1 MGAKLS
7 AGGGADGKYPANAE
21 KNVTP
26 FVDVMLVL
34 LIIFMIAAP
43 LSTVSVPVELPP
55 AAANPTE
62 ERPPKPVF
70 VSIEKDGTI
79 YVGDKAV
86 VAAALPDQLRAQ
98 LADSTDE
105 RIYLRADQT
114 LTYRTVMDV
123 MNVLQNAG
131 FYKVGL
137 VAEEI
142 PELAGGGAASGS

>member
-7 AGGGADGKYPANAE
+7 AAPGGSGGDYPANSE
-21 KNVTP
+21 MNVTP

-43 LSTVSVPVELPP
+43 LSTVAVPVELPP
-55 AAANPTE
+55 ASANPTE

-70 VSIEKDGTI
+70 VSIEKDGTL
-79 YVGDKAV
+79 YVGEEQV
-86 VAAALPDQLRAQ
+86 SQELLPELLRAKMQ
-98 LADSTDE
+98 DSTDE

-114 LTYRTVMDV
+114 LTYRKVMDV

-131 FYKVGL
+131 FFKVGL
-137 VAEEI
+137 VAEE
-142 PELAGGGAASGS
+142 LTDVAAGGS

>member
-7 AGGGADGKYPANAE
+7 ASPGAAGQYPANSE
-21 KNVTP
+21 MNVTP

-79 YVGDKAV
+79 YLGDKSVSAE
-86 VAAALPDQLRAQ
+86 ALPGQLRAQ

-114 LTYRTVMDV
+114 LTYRVVMDV

-142 PELAGGGAASGS
+142 PDLSGGAVSGK